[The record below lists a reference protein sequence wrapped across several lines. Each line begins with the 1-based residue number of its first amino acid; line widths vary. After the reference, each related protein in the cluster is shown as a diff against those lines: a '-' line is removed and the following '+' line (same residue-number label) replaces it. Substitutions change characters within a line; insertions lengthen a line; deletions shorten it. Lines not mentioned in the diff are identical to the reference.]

1 MCKQS
6 QHMCHSC
13 MCVCVYVYVH
23 SDTIHD
29 KASLPLGSILKVINT
44 KVSF

>member
-13 MCVCVYVYVH
+13 MCVCVCVYVY
-23 SDTIHD
+23 SDTIKD
-29 KASLPLGSILKVINT
+29 KASLPLESILKVINA